1 MEWKEAIASVLKSA
15 DAPMHYTDIAE
26 EIAKRKLRNRTE
38 LGATPANTVAAI
50 IGYSLRVKE
59 FAPL

>member
-1 MEWKEAIASVLKSA
+1 
-15 DAPMHYTDIAE
+15 MHYTDIAE